1 MARADA
7 TLRRRRRFDVDDVLP
22 LLIPALA
29 LLTTTTRRRDPFV
42 QYDAWH
48 TCVLEGCANLVQP
61 NEAHSFPYLATLVSV
76 LFLGGIMLAW
86 QAIAQEGQSTLM
98 GIDPGVPR
106 CCGAFTPS
114 MRLVSVRQGRG
125 WFLFRF

>member
-1 MARADA
+1 MARADDV
-7 TLRRRRRFDVDDVLP
+7 LRRRRINGDVLP

-29 LLTTTTRRRDPFV
+29 LLTTTTRRRDPIV
-42 QYDAWH
+42 NYDAWH
-48 TCVLEGCANLVQP
+48 ACVLEGCASPMQA
-61 NEAHSFPYLATLVSV
+61 NEAHSFPYLATLVSM
-76 LFLGGIMLAW
+76 LFLFGIMVAW

-114 MRLVSVRQGRG
+114 TRVVSRRGGRG
-125 WFLFRF
+125 WSFFRV

>member
-1 MARADA
+1 MPRDA
-7 TLRRRRRFDVDDVLP
+7 TLRRRRRGIDVDDVLP

-42 QYDAWH
+42 QYDAYH
-48 TCVLEGCANLVQP
+48 TCVLEGCANLIQP

-98 GIDPGVPR
+98 GIDPGVPSWR
-106 CCGAFTPS
+106 GAFTPS
-114 MRLVSVRQGRG
+114 S
-125 WFLFRF
+125 